1 MTLDIS
7 GGGIGSLATS
17 TEEQAASAAHPNA
30 IAIIRIK
37 NFPSRARG
45 ISKSRLSKIREVDR
59 LECHHV
65 G

>member
-17 TEEQAASAAHPNA
+17 AEEQAGSAAHPNT

-37 NFPSRARG
+37 E
-45 ISKSRLSKIREVDR
+45 LSQQGLRDQ
-59 LECHHV
+59 
-65 G
+65 

>member
-1 MTLDIS
+1 MALDIS

-37 NFPSRARG
+37 NFPSRG

>member
-7 GGGIGSLATS
+7 GGVIGSLATS

-37 NFPSRARG
+37 NFPSRA
-45 ISKSRLSKIREVDR
+45 
-59 LECHHV
+59 
-65 G
+65 